1 MFQTFALLSFGP
13 ARPFVLL
20 SIPAITVT
28 SCNLLAC
35 AVCLHKIRLLN
46 CQRQNWPAKR
56 NQQYMITVK
65 SHHRGP
71 TVSNMWL
78 QVTLPSKPNFNFGLQ
93 MLKSFCQVGLRRHS
107 FSKWIWTL
115 SSEPEPDEA
124 VSWEFQSMPCASN
137 VLQHWKRGIKGSKG
151 LQCPWATDS
160 PSHPISPRES
170 NPIAGGPYGII
181 AHTDVTLVNYHS
193 RSITDQ
199 TLISKSK
206 DYDSEL

>member
-1 MFQTFALLSFGP
+1 MQLFNWQPFVSINVTKNCASSTQSGNHFLTRVLNQKHCKKRIFTKMRASHFLKQRYSMFQAFALLSFGS

-56 NQQYMITVK
+56 NQQHMITVK

-93 MLKSFCQVGLRRHS
+93 ILKSFCQVGLRRLDVS
-107 FSKWIWTL
+107 FFL
-115 SSEPEPDEA
+115 
-124 VSWEFQSMPCASN
+124 
-137 VLQHWKRGIKGSKG
+137 
-151 LQCPWATDS
+151 
-160 PSHPISPRES
+160 
-170 NPIAGGPYGII
+170 
-181 AHTDVTLVNYHS
+181 
-193 RSITDQ
+193 
-199 TLISKSK
+199 
-206 DYDSEL
+206 